1 MSFPLR
7 AIFVPS
13 MTEKFQR
20 NQSSDGVSLILRVR
34 YENGIQ
40 GGFAAKGDVDARLWG
55 QAGQPRGN
63 K

>member
-1 MSFPLR
+1 
-7 AIFVPS
+7 

-40 GGFAAKGDVDARLWG
+40 GGFAAKGDVDARQ

>member
-1 MSFPLR
+1 
-7 AIFVPS
+7 